1 MFSSRIAWAVPL
13 PHHAPAPLTSRW
25 SIPCGARSSRRSA
38 ACRASGYRSATGT
51 PRVPAI
57 PCAVTSLRRV
67 APVFVTTDLARALA
81 HYQRLGFVVEA
92 YDGADY
98 YGYACRDGIEIHFA
112 KVDSID
118 CATTT
123 SCAYLWVDDAAAL
136 HSEWSA
142 AGVDGRLV
150 APTSTAYGLDEGA
163 HVDLDGN
170 LIRFGS
176 PPLPPRALR

>member
-1 MFSSRIAWAVPL
+1 VL
-13 PHHAPAPLTSRW
+13 
-25 SIPCGARSSRRSA
+25 
-38 ACRASGYRSATGT
+38 
-51 PRVPAI
+51 
-57 PCAVTSLRRV
+57 VTIVRRV

-81 HYQRLGFVVEA
+81 HYDRLGFVVEA
-92 YDGADY
+92 YDDGDH

-112 KVDSID
+112 KVDAVD
-118 CATTT
+118 CETTT

-136 HSEWSA
+136 HEEWAST
-142 AGVDGRLV
+142 GVGGRFV
-150 APTSTAYGLDEGA
+150 SPTSTAYGLNEGA

>member
-1 MFSSRIAWAVPL
+1 VSQRYR
-13 PHHAPAPLTSRW
+13 AP
-25 SIPCGARSSRRSA
+25 
-38 ACRASGYRSATGT
+38 
-51 PRVPAI
+51 
-57 PCAVTSLRRV
+57 VTSLRRV

-123 SCAYLWVDDAAAL
+123 SCALPLSRRRSCPPQRVVR
-136 HSEWSA
+136 SRCGRSA
-142 AGVDGRLV
+142 GSAHLN
-150 APTSTAYGLDEGA
+150 GL
-163 HVDLDGN
+163 
-170 LIRFGS
+170 RT
-176 PPLPPRALR
+176 R